1 MSTIQEESQKP
12 EVCVELDKGTR
23 VEVGIS
29 VLHVRKAWRWFEHM
43 PFCLLWFIFSQCLAS
58 SPVIPF
64 SPTFMRDLCSDFLL
78 SS

>member
-12 EVCVELDKGTR
+12 EVCVELDKASEGTR

-43 PFCLLWFIFSQCLAS
+43 PFCLLWFIFS
-58 SPVIPF
+58 
-64 SPTFMRDLCSDFLL
+64 
-78 SS
+78 